1 MQPPAWPED
10 PEHREAIETVL
21 TMAEAED
28 RWGDGRRAVKLLGHV
43 EAIVGELPEP
53 YQRLRSRCADRL
65 GYVPTV

>member
-28 RWGDGRRAVKLLGHV
+28 RWGDDRRAVRLLGHV
-43 EAIVGELPEP
+43 EAIVGALPEHH
-53 YQRLRSRCADRL
+53 QRLRARCTDRL
-65 GYVPTV
+65 GYLPTL